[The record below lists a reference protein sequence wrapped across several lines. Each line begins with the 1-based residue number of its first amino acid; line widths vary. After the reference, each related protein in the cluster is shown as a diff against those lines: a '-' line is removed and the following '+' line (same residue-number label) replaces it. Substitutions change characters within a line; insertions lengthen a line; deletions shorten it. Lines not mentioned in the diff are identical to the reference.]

1 MNKNARKSRRAFLGQ
16 SSCAAVTAT
25 PLLSTLLNLRMA
37 NNAVSATSD
46 PNDYKALVCFFFAG
60 GNDSFNMLIPKGATE
75 HAEYATARS
84 NQAIPIGN
92 VLPVKGTHNG
102 KTLGVH
108 PGMPEVQSLYD
119 NDKLA
124 FVCNVGTLVE
134 PVTLTTWDNGTAK
147 LPAGMFSHSDQI
159 MHWQTSVPD
168 QRSALGWGGRVADLL
183 SSCNTGAN
191 ISMNISVSGTN
202 TFQSGANTVSYEIE
216 PAGNGAIQLAPYA
229 EDDDPTLTALS
240 ATAVNSLM
248 DAEYSN
254 LFQKAFAQKNR
265 ASIDASAEFSNA
277 IAAQSLNTV
286 FSANY
291 ISQSFQMVAKTIAA
305 RSTLNMKRQTFFI
318 LFGGFDHHDE
328 LLNNHAAML
337 PVVSKAMSEFDAAM
351 TELQLHDKVTTFTA
365 SDFARTLSSNGKGTD
380 HAWGSNQMVMGGA
393 VNGGQIYGT
402 YPGLALGNSLDTG
415 RGRLIPTMSTDE
427 YFADL
432 ARWFGV
438 SDAQLGTVF
447 PNLHRFHTI
456 GSGAPVGF
464 MA

>member
-1 MNKNARKSRRAFLGQ
+1 MKSSQSRRAFLGQ
-16 SSCAAVTAT
+16 ASCAAVTAT

-37 NNAVSATSD
+37 NTVVAASAD

-60 GNDSFNMLIPKGATE
+60 GNDSFNMLIPKGASE
-75 HAEYATARS
+75 HSEYATARS
-84 NQAIPIGN
+84 NQAIAQNN
-92 VLPVKGTHNG
+92 VLQIKGTHNG

-119 NDKLA
+119 NDRLA

-134 PVTLTTWDNGTAK
+134 PVTLTTWENGAAR
-147 LPAGMFSHSDQI
+147 LPAGMFSHADQI
-159 MHWQTSVPD
+159 QHWQTSVPD
-168 QRSALGWGGRVADLL
+168 QRSALGWGGRTADLL
-183 SSCNTGAN
+183 SSCNVGAN
-191 ISMNISVSGTN
+191 ISMNISLSGTN
-202 TFQSGANTVSYEIE
+202 TFQSGANSVSYEIE
-216 PAGNGAIQLAPYA
+216 SGGNGSIALAPYGD
-229 EDDDPTLTALS
+229 DDDPTLTALGS
-240 ATAVNSLM
+240 TAVNSLM

-265 ASIDASAEFSNA
+265 ASLDASNEFANA
-277 IAAQSLNTV
+277 VSSQSLTTV
-286 FSANY
+286 FSANH
-291 ISQSFQMVAKTIAA
+291 ISLSFQMVARTIAA
-305 RSTLNMKRQTFFI
+305 RQTLNMKRQTFFI

-351 TELQLHDKVTTFTA
+351 TELGLNDKVTTFTA

-393 VNGGQIYGT
+393 VQGGQIYGN
-402 YPGLALGNSLDTG
+402 YPSLALGSNLDTG

-427 YFADL
+427 YFAEL

-438 SDAQLGTVF
+438 GDADLGTVF
-447 PNLHRFHTI
+447 PNLNRFHTI

-464 MA
+464 MT